1 MQINEAIESQ
11 VGLLFQG
18 GSVCRDDFFC
28 PVLHE
33 TRQPGISQ
41 FLRDAFLHGACKK
54 NDPRDFIILF
64 SSI

>member
-33 TRQPGISQ
+33 TRQPGTSQ
-41 FLRDAFLHGACKK
+41 FLRDAFLRGACKEE
-54 NDPRDFIILF
+54 
-64 SSI
+64 